1 LIFVIDSG
9 DRDRIDE
16 ARLELDRILAD
27 REMRDCLLMVF
38 ANKQDLPG
46 CEWFF
51 LPWSYGRMRRWNG
64 SHLINLGPCRARPA
78 KDVFQSPRAGNLPR
92 QLAGWSQAGMAEAY
106 ALLRRRRH
114 LSVLR
119 QRQKSRALEC
129 VCHGRSVPISPSPI
143 QFMGSVEDPLGP

>member
-46 CEWFF
+46 CEWFLLDVCLSEWVVCWSWPGRGETWPGWAGYSTHADLVRG
-51 LPWSYGRMRRWNG
+51 LPSVKAEPSQASGNESDRMTVGSLGSEASPFFRR
-64 SHLINLGPCRARPA
+64 
-78 KDVFQSPRAGNLPR
+78 KQAGD
-92 QLAGWSQAGMAEAY
+92 GWS
-106 ALLRRRRH
+106 
-114 LSVLR
+114 
-119 QRQKSRALEC
+119 
-129 VCHGRSVPISPSPI
+129 
-143 QFMGSVEDPLGP
+143 

>member
-46 CEWFF
+46 CRS
-51 LPWSYGRMRRWNG
+51 LDPTVLTQLTDSNVASG
-64 SHLINLGPCRARPA
+64 
-78 KDVFQSPRAGNLPR
+78 GNRETWAAQDEGAVVVCPP
-92 QLAGWSQAGMAEAY
+92 E
-106 ALLRRRRH
+106 
-114 LSVLR
+114 V
-119 QRQKSRALEC
+119 SR
-129 VCHGRSVPISPSPI
+129 VITKRK
-143 QFMGSVEDPLGP
+143 